1 MFSKSIRSLT
11 FDSAASYIL
20 HCSTHHLSFSLS
32 NTFRSHTQWQ
42 MQLEACDYQE
52 FHFSIGLKCIDCSK
66 ITSTHITNDEW
77 NQLKL
82 SKTTNQITVSSYL
95 IPNGHTITSL
105 AQSQER
111 DTQRKTGPFWIDL
124 NELII
129 VFVIHHQ
136 EWCLKLTTVTTIF
149 ENIVLNCLLFM
160 P

>member
-32 NTFRSHTQWQ
+32 NTFRAHTQWQ

-82 SKTTNQITVSSYL
+82 SKTTNQITVSNYL
-95 IPNGHTITSL
+95 IPNGHTITGETHTTKNWTIL
-105 AQSQER
+105 NWFKWTNYCFC
-111 DTQRKTGPFWIDL
+111 DTSSRVMPKT
-124 NELII
+124 NNNS
-129 VFVIHHQ
+129 H
-136 EWCLKLTTVTTIF
+136 TIF
-149 ENIVLNCLLFM
+149 DNIVLNCLLFM